1 MIYPVLWNACPMPP
15 SDNVLLNHGYS
26 IPDPAERERWR
37 DLVEA
42 VRQRT
47 SDNGLED
54 VVLFHGTSERA
65 LAGILMEGMEPV
77 ECSHALPPHC
87 RDDCEYGSFWGNID
101 TAAAY
106 ADDTAA
112 ERHPGS
118 FPVIIAIRVSILE
131 SDCRIVPDGAT
142 VDMPLKGLT
151 RLDNPEVAAYWSEFG
166 RDLPWHESLRDL
178 GAVVA
183 LHDFLIPIEDMTV
196 IRSMEDFE
204 RMIEARAD
212 AKPAPPSVSP

>member
-1 MIYPVLWNACPMPP
+1 MPP

-26 IPDPAERERWR
+26 ISDAAERTRWR

-42 VRQRT
+42 VRKRI
-47 SDNGLED
+47 SDSGLED

-65 LAGILMEGMEPV
+65 LDGILMEGMEPI
-77 ECSHALPPHC
+77 ECSHALPDGY
-87 RDDCEYGSFWGNID
+87 RDECEYGSFWGSVD

-112 ERHPGS
+112 ERHPDS
-118 FPVIIAIRVSILE
+118 LPVIIAIAVSMLE
-131 SDCRIVPDGAT
+131 SDCLIVPDGAT
-142 VDMPLKGLT
+142 VDFPLEGLT
-151 RLDNPEVAAYWSEFG
+151 RLDDPVVAAYWSEFG
-166 RDLPWHESLRDL
+166 PDRPWRESLRDL

-183 LHDFLIPIEDMTV
+183 VHDFNIPLEDMAV

-204 RMIEARAD
+204 RLIEAARAD
-212 AKPAPPSVSP
+212 ISPAPASVCP